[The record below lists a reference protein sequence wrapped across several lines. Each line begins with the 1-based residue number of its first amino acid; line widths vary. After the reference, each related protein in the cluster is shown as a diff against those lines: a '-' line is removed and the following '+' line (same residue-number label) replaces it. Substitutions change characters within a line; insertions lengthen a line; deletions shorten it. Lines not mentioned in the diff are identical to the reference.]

1 MSIRR
6 LHQLPAALGALCLL
20 AATALPAFA
29 AVRDGPGG
37 GPRANDGP
45 GCNLFPASAATGTRV
60 PLSYFGPPPSE
71 TNPSL
76 VGPEQELKSGQLDA
90 IKGRITLPLYE
101 GYITGTKIP
110 VWYILTDVSDQGQAA
125 SLGLNFSAK
134 LEFAGIGARTAH
146 FGPENAVYFDKG
158 RVNFAPHRILTPGKP
173 NAYPP
178 AQAAPGSVGDKDY
191 SPLVNIEGIIY
202 DAPIVAFNV
211 PAADINFPNGNVDY
225 AKVHDE
231 VVAIDPIGGTVTLQ
245 LVNGFSFGRPVW
257 YLTMDSSDPTVAAI
271 EGATYAPL
279 FGKLPTGGD
288 DSFDSPVERIF
299 ISDNGEL
306 DCANPQRQGLD
317 AAITDGFRPNNTLG
331 GIPTLALDYSPAWDV
346 NIFEWTPA
354 AIAQGYRQQLR
365 EEFQIL
371 TYVVDGLLTGP
382 KGTAFGSIGVINNCP
397 IVERLD

>member
-1 MSIRR
+1 MSMSR

-20 AATALPAFA
+20 AATGLPAFA
-29 AVRDGPGG
+29 ATIDGPGG

-76 VGPEQELKSGQLDA
+76 VGPEQELKSGTLDA
-90 IKGRITLPLYE
+90 INGRITLPLYE
-101 GYITGTKIP
+101 GFITGTKIP
-110 VWYILTDVSDQGQAA
+110 VWYIVTDVSDAGQAA
-125 SLGLNFSAK
+125 QLGLNFSAK
-134 LEFAGIGARTAH
+134 LQFAGIGARTAH
-146 FGPENAVYFDKG
+146 FGPENVVYFNSG
-158 RVNFAPHRILTPGKP
+158 AVNFAPHRILTPGKP

-178 AQAAPGSVGDKDY
+178 AVAQPGSVGGPGY
-191 SPLVNIEGIIY
+191 SPLINLDGIIY
-202 DAPIVAFNV
+202 DAPIVAYNV
-211 PAADINFPNGNVDY
+211 PASAINFPNGKVDY
-225 AKVHDE
+225 TKVHDE
-231 VVAIDPIGGTVTLQ
+231 VVAIDPNAGTVTLQ

-288 DSFDSPVERIF
+288 DSFNSPIERIF
-299 ISDNGEL
+299 IAENGEM

-346 NIFEWTPA
+346 NLYEWTPA

-382 KGTAFGSIGVINNCP
+382 KGAAFGSIGVINNCP

>member
-1 MSIRR
+1 
-6 LHQLPAALGALCLL
+6 
-20 AATALPAFA
+20 
-29 AVRDGPGG
+29 
-37 GPRANDGP
+37 
-45 GCNLFPASAATGTRV
+45 LFPAAASVGTRV
-60 PLSYFGPPPSE
+60 PLSYFGPPPAE

-76 VGPEQELKSGQLDA
+76 VGPVQELKSGQLDA
-90 IKGRITLPLYE
+90 IRGRITLPLYL
-101 GYITGTKIP
+101 GYITGSKKP

-125 SLGLNFSAK
+125 NLGLNFSAK
-134 LEFAGIGARTAH
+134 LEFAGIAARTGH
-146 FGPENAVYFDKG
+146 FGTGNVVSFDKG
-158 RVNFAPHRILTPGKP
+158 RVDFAPHRILTPGTP

-178 AQAAPGSVGDKDY
+178 AVAKPGSVGDKDY
-191 SPLVNIEGIIY
+191 SPLVNIDGIIY
-202 DAPIVAFNV
+202 DAPVVAFDV
-211 PAADINFPNGNVDY
+211 PADAINFPNGNVDY
-225 AKVHDE
+225 TKVHDE
-231 VVAIDPIGGTVTLQ
+231 VVAIDPIGRTVTLQ

-279 FGKLPTGGD
+279 FGNLPTGGD
-288 DSFDSPVERIF
+288 DSFPSPVERIF

-346 NIFEWTPA
+346 NIFEWTPS

-382 KGTAFGSIGVINNCP
+382 NGTAFGSIGVINNCP